1 MTGYIKEINDVYSQ
15 NSQKIAATFLRPLLD
30 AVRNEISRTHAPS
43 LNKPNVKII
52 EEDIA
57 RALNDEIQ
65 VIDQGKQ
72 SPPTQPLWT
81 IRTLGAVCRKR
92 LHKPGTTS
100 QLHGIY
106 PSDGEIALYR
116 RFGSAVSDEYGV
128 LFKTI
133 VNQEKSGVL
142 DEQMPETISK
152 ILLLV
157 KETIEHALEARIL
170 LTYGRV
176 LHATWMSAVPNI
188 QKAVRLFKDRINAIH
203 GDLETIIRSD
213 DADESFMQIAWSS
226 TLDDL
231 QQAASVKG
239 KAAEGMKNR
248 LYDIMRQSFKLPR
261 KAGRKYFLSELD
273 TLCMKMINDTIDNAI
288 IEFTSAVLTEIELI
302 KTRCIRALEQG
313 AKN

>member
-1 MTGYIKEINDVYSQ
+1 MTESEND
-15 NSQKIAATFLRPLLD
+15 L
-30 AVRNEISRTHAPS
+30 E
-43 LNKPNVKII
+43 
-52 EEDIA
+52 
-57 RALNDEIQ
+57 
-65 VIDQGKQ
+65 
-72 SPPTQPLWT
+72 
-81 IRTLGAVCRKR
+81 
-92 LHKPGTTS
+92 
-100 QLHGIY
+100 
-106 PSDGEIALYR
+106 R

-133 VNQEKSGVL
+133 VIQEKSGVL
-142 DEQMPETISK
+142 DEQMPEAISK

-176 LHATWMSAVPNI
+176 LHATWMSAGPNI

-261 KAGRKYFLSELD
+261 KAGRKYFISELD
-273 TLCMKMINDTIDNAI
+273 TLCMKMINDAIDNAI
-288 IEFTSAVLTEIELI
+288 IEFTSAGLTEIELT
-302 KTRCIRALEQG
+302 KTRCIHALEQD
-313 AKN
+313 AKNRSVRDARLSGLLNISQLRILTTQSDGLPKMVKMRTSMASKFQTLCLKLDRRRSLVRLKLNQTQLPTLNILNHRHLALQEPLHF